1 MKQYDNEAPIL
12 FKKKKKGFIG
22 KGVEENKQKKPIKH
36 RYI

>member
-12 FKKKKKGFIG
+12 FKKKKGFIE